1 MRIDL
6 FAVWFMNGLLGQP
19 AEQSTVFAM
28 VPSAAPAVPDLARA
42 VVVTAATA
50 ATAAS
55 TGYSARGNSV

>member
-28 VPSAAPAVPDLARA
+28 VPSATPPAPDSARA
-42 VVVTAATA
+42 VVMTAATA
-50 ATAAS
+50 AATR
-55 TGYSARGNSV
+55 YSEGVN